1 MSGSSNI
8 PLWLD
13 NGTSITQKVTDRPV
27 DLGSGNI
34 TTLGQ
39 VSGGTLTDG
48 TASLTAGALSGV
60 TTLAQ
65 AGDYTNTLG
74 ATDKLYI
81 DATSTVHTGTDGVL
95 NLALRTA
102 TAQTPGIYVQ
112 TTLTADVDG
121 VSGIQ
126 SDITGYSGGGT
137 NGEEYNAFRA
147 NINGDGDDTDITYAA
162 YNAARPN
169 ANGGGGNFVAL
180 MGGLGYDAMIETESG
195 DLVFQDYDVKIY
207 AETET
212 GEGNSISITAADGV
226 GGDSNGGGLTF
237 NLGSPVGE
245 GKVGEFQIIQD
256 NPAGESGVSIA
267 SIYNKTAAEGDELLD
282 FYVTDGDD
290 LAFGRWAVEV
300 ADVTADHQCGVM
312 WYSLMID
319 GDDEATALGIESE
332 VDEGD
337 IKVSYT
343 LAGGGTVYMAP
354 EQGEDADAPGLFLI
368 YAADGGEPTSLHDG
382 YKGQVMQVTGGGGS
396 DGFDD
401 EIGGVSAGGDGNNG
415 YFLGGKG
422 GEGINGGANGTDG
435 DTILAFDYEEDA
447 AVGNVGIGTDSP
459 TALLTMGSGRFVET
473 QGADV
478 ASANDMTLG
487 EDGNVFEITGTTQIN
502 RITSTGWQEGSRVT
516 LVFNESVTVKTGQ
529 ATGGAEA
536 IIKLA
541 GAGDFSA
548 TADDTL
554 TLVYCSTTAGG
565 IAWRECARTAN

>member
-1 MSGSSNI
+1 MKQIMHRGQH
-8 PLWLD
+8 PLRHKAQEVNYLNDSFPAMKTVKAGLD
-13 NGTSITQKVTDRPV
+13 QALTLGGVTWKSPVATKASLPLTENTLSDARIVTDEKA
-27 DLGSGNI
+27 I
-34 TTLGQ
+34 
-39 VSGGTLTDG
+39 
-48 TASLTAGALSGV
+48 
-60 TTLAQ
+60 
-65 AGDYTNTLG
+65 
-74 ATDKLYI
+74 YI
-81 DATSTVHTGTDGVL
+81 CIATSGLVD
-95 NLALRTA
+95 
-102 TAQTPGIYVQ
+102 AQWQVI
-112 TTLTADVDG
+112 ADVDWDPLFEEITI
-121 VSGIQ
+121 SGTVYTAPVTRNQGFILGDETHAGG
-126 SDITGYSGGGT
+126 SLYVIGDNAGISAFTVESGSNYDVTIGNTGLVAQPNLNIYGNIIFPNRDGNISATTASGGG
-137 NGEEYNAFRA
+137 NSL
-147 NINGDGDDTDITYAA
+147 
-162 YNAARPN
+162 
-169 ANGGGGNFVAL
+169 NF
-180 MGGLGYDAMIETESG
+180 
-195 DLVFQDYDVKIY
+195 
-207 AETET
+207 
-212 GEGNSISITAADGV
+212 TAADGV
-226 GGDSNGGGLTF
+226 GSDSNGGSITN
-237 NLGSPVGE
+237 NLGAPIGA
-245 GKVGEFQIIQD
+245 GNVGEFNIVQT
-256 NPAGESGVSIA
+256 NASGDDGVAIVATYDKTVVAEDRIMDFRIA
-267 SIYNKTAAEGDELLD
+267 
-282 FYVTDGDD
+282 DGDGN
-290 LAFGRWAVEV
+290 LWGRWNSFAL
-300 ADVTADHQCGVM
+300 DTTADHQFGAMTWSMMV
-312 WYSLMID
+312 D
-319 GDDEATALGIESE
+319 GDDKADVLSIDGEL
-332 VDEGD
+332 DEGD
-337 IKVSYT
+337 ITFNYM
-343 LAGGGTVYMAP
+343 LAAGGTIYLAP
-354 EQGEDADAPGLFLI
+354 DQGEDADAPGLFLI
-368 YAADGGEPTSLHDG
+368 YGADGGEPTSLHDG